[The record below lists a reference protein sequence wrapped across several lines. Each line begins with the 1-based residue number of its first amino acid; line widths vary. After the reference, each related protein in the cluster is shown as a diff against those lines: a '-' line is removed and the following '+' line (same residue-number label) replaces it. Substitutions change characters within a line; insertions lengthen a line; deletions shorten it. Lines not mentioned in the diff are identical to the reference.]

1 MPDNLGKKIE
11 IFLGK
16 CSLFEIKK
24 QKNKNTVHVAF
35 NKSKYFAAAAAAAKS
50 LQWCPIL
57 MLGMFNNHAKIIQIK
72 EQDNLINISWAP
84 HVCLALCSVQGNKI

>member
-1 MPDNLGKKIE
+1 MCQTIWEKIE

-16 CSLFEIKK
+16 CSLLEIKK

-35 NKSKYFAAAAAAAKS
+35 NKSKHFAAAAAKS

-84 HVCLALCSVQGNKI
+84 PVCLALYSVQGNKI